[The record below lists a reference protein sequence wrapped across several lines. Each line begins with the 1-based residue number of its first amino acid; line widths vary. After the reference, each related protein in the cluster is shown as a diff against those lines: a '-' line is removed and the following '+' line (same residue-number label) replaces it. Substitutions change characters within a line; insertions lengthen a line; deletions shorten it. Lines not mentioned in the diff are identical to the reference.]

1 MKKVSGSLKLSYSQY
16 RELQAFSQFG
26 SDLDADTKNRLAMGE
41 RIVEV
46 LKQDRNA
53 PVPVEL
59 QVCIIYAVTNGYL
72 KNVPVA
78 KITDYQEKLFAYLEE
93 EHPDVLKSI
102 TETKDLTPE
111 NEETLKTALVA
122 FGGQYTAEN

>member
-59 QVCIIYAVTNGYL
+59 QVCIIYAVTKGYL
-72 KNVPVA
+72 KNVDVDNI
-78 KITDYQEKLFAYLEE
+78 KDYEEQMFADMQEN
-93 EHPDVLKSI
+93 HPEILASI
-102 TETKDLTPE
+102 LETKELTAE
-111 NEETLKTALVA
+111 NEEALKAALEAFTA
-122 FGGQYTAEN
+122 QYAAAH

>member
-1 MKKVSGSLKLSYSQY
+1 MVIIVTGGAGFIGSNFVFHMLNTYPDYRIICLDKLTYAGNLSTLEPVMKNPNFRFVKLDICD
-16 RELQAFSQFG
+16 REG
-26 SDLDADTKNRLAMGE
+26 
-41 RIVEV
+41 V
-46 LKQDRNA
+46 
-53 PVPVEL
+53 
-59 QVCIIYAVTNGYL
+59 Y
-72 KNVPVA
+72 
-78 KITDYQEKLFAYLEE
+78 KLFEE